1 MSYIKALPIKRAMAL
16 LNYAQEQEEKEIM
29 FRYYLTQ
36 LPYMDKNSFV
46 TFDQYVAKNKP
57 SRAKLDQRP
66 MDEIIDEVMGMK
78 FD

>member
-1 MSYIKALPIKRAMAL
+1 MSYIKTLSIKRAMDL
-16 LNYAQEQEEKEIM
+16 LTYAQDQEEKEIM

-36 LPYMDKNSFV
+36 LPYMDKN
-46 TFDQYVAKNKP
+46 TFMTFEQYVAKNKP

-66 MDEIIDEVMGMK
+66 MDEILEDVMNMK